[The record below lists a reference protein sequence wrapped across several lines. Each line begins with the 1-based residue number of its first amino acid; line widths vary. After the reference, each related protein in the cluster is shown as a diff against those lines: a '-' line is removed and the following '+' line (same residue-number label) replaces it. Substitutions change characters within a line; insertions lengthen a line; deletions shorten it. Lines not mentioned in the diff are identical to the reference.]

1 MSGYGKS
8 EGYAGSDLIWPV
20 RTPAAG
26 RWFPDQKRT
35 GVLLLNTKFV
45 TVKEDNSVPLVKKAN
60 LLSHENLTCL
70 LYCCESEQLNFTDI
84 LQALGKLLA
93 ERDGLSSMAMVDAVE
108 LVFFCM
114 KSEYAN
120 RWFELL
126 SGVNRTGNEE
136 D

>member
-1 MSGYGKS
+1 M
-8 EGYAGSDLIWPV
+8 
-20 RTPAAG
+20 
-26 RWFPDQKRT
+26 
-35 GVLLLNTKFV
+35 LLLNTKFV
-45 TVKEDNSVPLVKKAN
+45 TVDEDNSVPLAEKAN

-126 SGVNRTGNEE
+126 SGGNRTGNEE